1 MSKAIFRRR
10 VGWERGGEGREEGRA
25 MEEEKREEEG
35 EREGDFSF
43 WSNLDL
49 G

>member
-1 MSKAIFRRR
+1 M
-10 VGWERGGEGREEGRA
+10 GWERGGEGREEGRV

-35 EREGDFSF
+35 EREGDFFF
-43 WSNLDL
+43 WFNLDL